1 MSKEPLGEETS
12 GEETET
18 TTDDLDTYWSPEDV
32 LAEAVERIVEILE
45 SVRVEG
51 VYGVV
56 SLGMYDLMNDTD
68 LIDVRSV
75 VSKTNCL
82 GLATF
87 AEQCL
92 REKLMGGI
100 VAVTGGDEEI
110 EV

>member
-1 MSKEPLGEETS
+1 MSKETLV
-12 GEETET
+12 EETEVT
-18 TTDDLDTYWSPEDV
+18 ANGLDTYWSPEEV
-32 LAEAVERIVEILE
+32 LEDAMGRIVEILE
-45 SVRVEG
+45 SVRIEG

-68 LIDVRSV
+68 LLDVRSV
-75 VSKTNCL
+75 GSKTNCL

-100 VAVTGGDEEI
+100 VAVSDGDEEI

>member
-1 MSKEPLGEETS
+1 MSKEPLV
-12 GEETET
+12 EETET
-18 TTDDLDTYWSPEDV
+18 TTGDLDTYWSPEDV
-32 LAEAVERIVEILE
+32 LADAIERIIKILE

-100 VAVTGGDEEI
+100 VAVSDGDEEI

>member
-1 MSKEPLGEETS
+1 ML
-12 GEETET
+12 
-18 TTDDLDTYWSPEDV
+18 ED
-32 LAEAVERIVEILE
+32 AIERIIEILE
-45 SVRVEG
+45 FVRVEG

-56 SLGMYDLMNDTD
+56 SLGMYDVMNDTD
-68 LIDVRSV
+68 LLDVRSV
-75 VSKTNCL
+75 GSKTNCL

-100 VAVTGGDEEI
+100 VAVTGGDEEL

>member
-1 MSKEPLGEETS
+1 MNEDVEQECVS
-12 GEETET
+12 G
-18 TTDDLDTYWSPEDV
+18 DSNDLDTYWSPEDI
-32 LAEAVERIVEILE
+32 LTDAIERIIEILE

-56 SLGMYDLMNDTD
+56 SLGMYDVMNDTD
-68 LIDVRSV
+68 LLDVRSV
-75 VSKTNCL
+75 GSKTNCL

-100 VAVTGGDEEI
+100 VAVTGGDEELG
-110 EV
+110 V